1 MELAERSKQRFS
13 AKWFTSGMNQL
24 TIWIPMSA
32 LYDLHEHIIIWKAAF
47 LLDTDQ
53 SIIRINVFTC

>member
-1 MELAERSKQRFS
+1 MELAESSKQTFS

-24 TIWIPMSA
+24 AMWIPMSA
-32 LYDLHEHIIIWKAAF
+32 LYDLPEHIIIWMAAF

-53 SIIRINVFTC
+53 SSIRSNVFIC